1 MDFGQREAHSY
12 RNFAMYSEISVLKF
26 QTVKNVFT
34 RQEIAD
40 AIGISKRTLER
51 RIKDADLDLPRH
63 LLTAEHVLLIY
74 GTLGVPLPDF
84 LKGFRE

>member
-1 MDFGQREAHSY
+1 VS
-12 RNFAMYSEISVLKF
+12 LKL

-63 LLTAEHVLLIY
+63 LLTTEQVLLIY
-74 GTLGVPLPDF
+74 ETLGVSLPDF
-84 LKGFRE
+84 LKGLTE

>member
-1 MDFGQREAHSY
+1 M
-12 RNFAMYSEISVLKF
+12 N

-51 RIKDADLDLPRH
+51 RIKNADLDLPRH
-63 LLTAEHVLLIY
+63 LLTAEHVYLIY
-74 GTLGVPLPDF
+74 ANLGIPPPDLSQAF
-84 LKGFRE
+84 AP

>member
-1 MDFGQREAHSY
+1 M
-12 RNFAMYSEISVLKF
+12 SVNPFSINQKM
-26 QTVKNVFT
+26 KNVFT

-63 LLTAEHVLLIY
+63 LLTTEHVLLIY
-74 GTLGVPLPDF
+74 ATLGVPLPDF
-84 LKGFRE
+84 LKGFTE